1 MAFVHLVAEFFFYDQ
16 DHTRLYISN
25 EPCWADTARC
35 RVVLCHRSSGCY
47 GSSSLSGHA
56 STSFVLSLWPKAQP
70 MGQFS
75 CHAGPSST
83 SCRAASRPI
92 KSITTHFHQY
102 FHQMLYIYICIT
114 TTLTVHLDCYWTDHW
129 NGPCPYL
136 AMYLGA
142 CLGTTWFLGPW
153 RSGPSGHRARPW
165 VGPLSRGLHGHVY
178 TTPTN

>member
-35 RVVLCHRSSGCY
+35 RVVLCHRLSGCY

-92 KSITTHFHQY
+92 KSITTHFHVY
-102 FHQMLYIYICIT
+102 HNYTNSSFRL
-114 TTLTVHLDCYWTDHW
+114 LLDWPLEWTMPV
-129 NGPCPYL
+129 PCHVPR
-136 AMYLGA
+136 
-142 CLGTTWFLGPW
+142 C
-153 RSGPSGHRARPW
+153 
-165 VGPLSRGLHGHVY
+165 LSRHDVVPRALAVWA
-178 TTPTN
+178 